1 MAHFEPS
8 KGLYIYNHDNQIYFL
23 DGINKPHLVANGTDG
38 VLFLDKAR
46 NQPFDYLEDTPPGW
60 VDRLLVESISF
71 DENSSNLDVVEQQ
84 QVFKVWRLIFD
95 MVNHY

>member
-1 MAHFEPS
+1 MAECQTDGIKTDVHRLAHFETR

-46 NQPFDYLEDTPPGW
+46 NQPFDYLEDTPPGCW
-60 VDRLLVESISF
+60 
-71 DENSSNLDVVEQQ
+71 SNQSVLTGTAVT
-84 QVFKVWRLIFD
+84 W
-95 MVNHY
+95 M